1 MRPRKPR
8 SRVATGALNFDDAV
22 VALATARGFPDAPR
36 PVSTPLLAALRAAG
50 TSHIYA
56 DTASVEELRD
66 LVAVDDRQVIGEIDG
81 NTANQPL
88 VEKVLDAYLEEA
100 PVGEWV
106 KALREHRPDI
116 GDAQLLPILYAVVC
130 GRVGNDIVKR
140 FASHRA
146 WQVSLQIHMDLVG
159 DPAEALAVGRHLR
172 RMVAPAFVKVP
183 FAPHAPEMLLV
194 ARELERRYIPVNL
207 TSTFSARQVAV
218 AALLCDAA
226 RTNVFMG
233 RLDQGLGAELLGAHV
248 DLCAQRLLHE
258 LRDDPGAKTQ
268 LIVASVRDWRVF
280 PRTAGCDVYT
290 APCDVLRAFLEQREV
305 EPEALESQHE
315 TSYEDRLGIS
325 PEAEAKLGRE
335 RIARLFGVEPEFV
348 EFLREYRA
356 TDEYQAL
363 EPVGGGETLARRFE
377 EAGFGDFFHF
387 PDASGWEQI
396 RAGKVPD
403 LDAPITGEVALD
415 TLYSLMADADFA
427 KHQHA
432 MDAVFEESLRTL

>member
-1 MRPRKPR
+1 MKRARRKTP
-8 SRVATGALNFDDAV
+8 VATGALNFDDAV
-22 VALATARGFPDAPR
+22 VALATARGFPDRPR
-36 PVSTPLLAALRAAG
+36 PTSVPLLAALRG
-50 TSHIYA
+50 TGTHHVYA
-56 DTASVEELRD
+56 DTASVEELRE
-66 LVAVDDRQVIGEIDG
+66 LVAIDDRQVIGEIDG

-88 VEKVLDAYLEEA
+88 VEKVLVDYLEDA

-106 KALREHRPDI
+106 KVLREHRPGI
-116 GDAQLLPILYAVVC
+116 TDAKLLPILYAVVC
-130 GRVGNDIVKR
+130 GRVGNDVVR
-140 FASHRA
+140 SFASHRS
-146 WQVSLQIHMDLVG
+146 WQVSLQLHMDLVG
-159 DPAEALAVGRHLR
+159 DPEEAVQVGRHLR

-233 RLDQGLGAELLGAHV
+233 RLDQGLGAEKLGAHV
-248 DLCAQRLLHE
+248 SLCAQRLLHG

-268 LIVASVRDWRVF
+268 LIVASIRDWRVF

-290 APCDVLRAFLEQREV
+290 APCEVLSAFLGQHEV
-305 EPEALESQHE
+305 EPDALESRLE
-315 TSYEDRLGIS
+315 TSYEDELGLS
-325 PEAEAKLGRE
+325 DEAQEKLGRDAV
-335 RIARLFGVEPEFV
+335 ARLWTVEPELL

-356 TDEYQAL
+356 TDEYRKLQPAS
-363 EPVGGGETLARRFE
+363 GGEALARRFE
-377 EAGFGDFFHF
+377 EAGFGDFFHA
-387 PDASGWEQI
+387 PDEPGWEQI

-403 LDAPITGEVALD
+403 LDAPITGDVALD

-427 KHQHA
+427 KHQRA
-432 MDAVFEESLRTL
+432 MDAVFEERLRSL

>member
-1 MRPRKPR
+1 LKRDRRKTP
-8 SRVATGALNFDDAV
+8 VATGALDFDDAV
-22 VALATARGFPDAPR
+22 VALATARGFPESPR
-36 PVSTPLLAALRAAG
+36 PTSAPLLAALRRTG
-50 TSHIYA
+50 THHVYA
-56 DTASVEELRD
+56 DTASVEELRE
-66 LVAVDDRQVIGEIDG
+66 LVAVDERQVIGEIDG

-88 VEKVLDAYLEEA
+88 VEKVLESHLEDA
-100 PVGEWV
+100 PVAEWV
-106 KALREHRPDI
+106 KVLREHRPGI
-116 GDAQLLPILYAVVC
+116 PDAKLLPVLYAVVC
-130 GRVGNDIVKR
+130 GRVGNDLVR
-140 FASHRA
+140 SFASHRS
-146 WQVSLQIHMDLVG
+146 WQVSLQLHMDLVD
-159 DPAEALAVGRHLR
+159 DPEEAVQVGRHLR

-233 RLDQGLGAELLGAHV
+233 RLDQGLGAEQLGAHV
-248 DLCAQRLLHE
+248 SLCAQRLLHG

-268 LIVASVRDWRVF
+268 LIVASIRDWRVF

-290 APCDVLRAFLEQREV
+290 APCEVLREFLGQQEV
-305 EPEALESQHE
+305 EPDALESRLE
-315 TSYEDRLGIS
+315 TSYEDELGI
-325 PEAEAKLGRE
+325 PDETRAKLDDDAV
-335 RIARLFGVEPEFV
+335 ARLWTVEPELL

-356 TDEYQAL
+356 TEEYRGLRPAS
-363 EPVGGGETLARRFE
+363 GGEALTRRFE
-377 EAGFGDFFHF
+377 EAGFGDFFHA
-387 PDASGWEQI
+387 PDEAGWEAI

-427 KHQHA
+427 KHQRA
-432 MDAVFEESLRTL
+432 MDAVFEQHLRSL